1 MKPRDSLAR
10 LRRFQIEETRRRV
23 EQIESMIAEFSRMAR
38 ELDRE
43 IALEEQR
50 SGLSDPAHFAYSTYA
65 RAARVRRD
73 NLERS
78 AAELASQLTEARLFL
93 EEMLADPG
101 AAPLLEPS
109 ARRRPDTSGATAEPA
124 PQLRE
129 RPRRFQA

>member
-23 EQIESMIAEFSRMAR
+23 EQIESMIAEFSRMAQ
-38 ELDRE
+38 ELNKE

-78 AAELASQLTEARLFL
+78 AAELTSQLTEARQFL
-93 EEMLADPG
+93 NEMLAEPG
-101 AAPLLEPS
+101 AARILEPGG
-109 ARRRPDTSGATAEPA
+109 RRTGESTSE
-124 PQLRE
+124 LEDHSKE
-129 RPRRFQA
+129 RMRRFQA

>member
-23 EQIESMIAEFSRMAR
+23 EQIESMIAEFSRMAQ
-38 ELDRE
+38 ELNRE

-50 SGLSDPAHFAYSTYA
+50 SGLSDPSHFAYSTYA

-78 AAELASQLTEARLFL
+78 AAELTSQLTEARQFL
-93 EEMLADPG
+93 NEMLAEPG
-101 AAPLLEPS
+101 AARILEPGT
-109 ARRRPDTSGATAEPA
+109 RRTGESTSEPEDHS
-124 PQLRE
+124 RE
-129 RPRRFQA
+129 RMRRFQA